1 MQKVRGALG
10 RMRHRELSTS
20 VLQWLTY
27 ADGQA
32 CTLHAHTARTLHVA
46 CCMHAR
52 CTHAARTLHARCMHA
67 ACTLHAR
74 CMHAALLLSTGRRAA
89 VR

>member
-1 MQKVRGALG
+1 MQRVRGALG

-32 CTLHAHTARTLHVA
+32 CTLHAHTARMLHVA
-46 CCMHAR
+46 CM
-52 CTHAARTLHARCMHA
+52 HAARTLHARCTHA

>member
-1 MQKVRGALG
+1 MHKVRGALG

-32 CTLHAHTARTLHVA
+32 CTLHAHTARTLHV
-46 CCMHAR
+46 
-52 CTHAARTLHARCMHA
+52 HARCMHA